1 MNEKPQEP
9 KTPSVPPSPPL
20 IERQKRISGKL
31 VFLLCIVA
39 VQLSAYIAGRE
50 WRGAD
55 QGRNA
60 IAYAVEPLVGWE
72 GSRQVQALF
81 RFLVSPVSVAIVL
94 VFIMI
99 ELRKK
104 LRKM

>member
-1 MNEKPQEP
+1 MNEQPQEP
-9 KTPSVPPSPPL
+9 KAPSVPPSPPL
-20 IERQKRISGKL
+20 IERQKRISRKL

-60 IAYAVEPLVGWE
+60 IAYAVDPLVGYE
-72 GSRQVQALF
+72 GSRQVQAF
-81 RFLVSPVSVAIVL
+81 CRFLVSPVSVAIVSVL
-94 VFIMI
+94 IMI
-99 ELRKK
+99 ELRKNR
-104 LRKM
+104 RKM